1 MLQLIRRLFMY
12 KTKED
17 ALSALTSGKTTI
29 RSLQSQICKWRV
41 KKNIDMVMNFT
52 YAIEHYRMFNKG
64 E

>member
-1 MLQLIRRLFMY
+1 MY